1 MAEEVTQ
8 KRSSVLRSASVVS
21 VMTAISRV
29 LGLAREIAMGY
40 LFGTSALKSAFDM
53 AFVVP
58 NLFRRLFGE
67 GALSSA
73 FVPVFSETLTREGR
87 AKAWRF
93 ASNILVGLTLTLS
106 MVTAA
111 GILLT
116 FPLAQILPEG
126 SRWLLPLPML
136 RIMLPY
142 AVLICV
148 AATVSGILN
157 SLGVFAVTSL
167 TPFLLNA
174 IWILV
179 LGIFILFPGLCTVK
193 EDQMMIL
200 SAGILF
206 AGLAQILFQLPS
218 LKARGFHFFCSVRSL
233 WQDPNVK
240 KVLKLMGPAA
250 FGMGLIQ
257 INVCIDKF
265 LAFWADGSAP
275 AALEYAERLT
285 YLPLG
290 MFGTAF
296 MTVLLPTFSRQATE
310 RAYGEMSLTLERA
323 VRQLGILMTPCS
335 LGLLVLAPAVI
346 QAIYTFK
353 GGHFDASSITLSARA
368 LAAYA
373 PGLLVFSLNKV
384 MTPAFYGLQDM
395 KTPVRVSLWCLL
407 LNITLNISSIILL
420 PVGWKHCG
428 IAGST
433 VVTSLVNS
441 LCLFLLLRGKIP
453 PPRVREMFPSLLR
466 SLSAAAAMA
475 GVCLLVQALCIRG
488 AGAAMGRKPVQLAVL
503 GVTVLSGMLVYGGI
517 MLLISRGELVEMAR
531 DLLNRKKRGS
541 HGK

>member
-218 LKARGFHFFCSVRSL
+218 LKARGFHFFCGVRSL